1 MKEMPE
7 RIYLFDCNDAMTTPL
22 EGDTEYIK
30 KDSFIEKAC
39 KYISWHQCK
48 YIDFEDFKNYMDGKD
63 DGTQTKFM
71 GSYTTTTETD
81 NGKKYKDYRKDK

>member
-39 KYISWHQCK
+39 KWLGKNLQGIVGGSVY
-48 YIDFEDFKNYMDGKD
+48 FVDFKKYMNED
-63 DGTQTKFM
+63 
-71 GSYTTTTETD
+71 S
-81 NGKKYKDYRKDK
+81 

>member
-39 KYISWHQCK
+39 KWLEMHTCV
-48 YIDFEDFKNYMDGKD
+48 FKSVEEVDMFKD
-63 DGTQTKFM
+63 LF
-71 GSYTTTTETD
+71 
-81 NGKKYKDYRKDK
+81 KKAMEEQV